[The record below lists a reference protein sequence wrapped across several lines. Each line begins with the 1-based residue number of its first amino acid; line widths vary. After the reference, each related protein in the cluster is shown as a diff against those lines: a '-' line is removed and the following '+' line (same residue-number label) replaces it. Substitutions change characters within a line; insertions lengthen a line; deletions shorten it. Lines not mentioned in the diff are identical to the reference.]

1 MEGKILEAVKN
12 TADNFKSILPKD
24 KLSGQEIKSFTK
36 SLFKINDNNIEK
48 QFIPSTNGKWT
59 GEPGNSKWIPDP
71 NYVPQNK
78 LTNPEQKTIKEIFE
92 PFGIDGIT
100 FKNGEPDFTPIAK
113 ASFKIKKFSEN
124 RDKNFKQADLQLAI
138 KMGVSPEEAKAYRKE
153 NKLTYHERSD
163 MKTLDLV
170 PIDAHG
176 AIPHKG
182 GIAKCKELNE
192 KKGNES

>member
-1 MEGKILEAVKN
+1 MEIIRLGSKFVKN
-12 TADNFKSILPKD
+12 LN
-24 KLSGQEIKSFTK
+24 
-36 SLFKINDNNIEK
+36 
-48 QFIPSTNGKWT
+48 
-59 GEPGNSKWIPDP
+59 
-71 NYVPQNK
+71 
-78 LTNPEQKTIKEIFE
+78 TIRLV
-92 PFGIDGIT
+92 
-100 FKNGEPDFTPIAK
+100 NA
-113 ASFKIKKFSEN
+113 
-124 RDKNFKQADLQLAI
+124 NFKQGDLQLAI

-153 NKLTYHERSD
+153 HRLTYHERSD

>member
-1 MEGKILEAVKN
+1 MTIIL
-12 TADNFKSILPKD
+12 KSNLF
-24 KLSGQEIKSFTK
+24 LAQMVTGLVSLEIR
-36 SLFKINDNNIEK
+36 
-48 QFIPSTNGKWT
+48 NGFLIQTMFRRIHKR
-59 GEPGNSKWIPDP
+59 I
-71 NYVPQNK
+71 QNRK
-78 LTNPEQKTIKEIFE
+78 RLRKPY
-92 PFGIDGIT
+92 GIDGIT
-100 FKNGEPDFTPIAK
+100 FKNFEPDFTPIAK
-113 ASFKIKKFSEN
+113 ESFKIKNFSEKRN
-124 RDKNFKQADLQLAI
+124 KNFKQGDLQLAI

-153 NKLTYHERSD
+153 HRLTYHERSD